1 MSLQAMLAARALQD
15 AKWQAEWSAGIATT
29 ATGIDVSSSAA
40 VLTATESTEHVDDN
54 SGFYFEGHYYRYPNE
69 HRIHQFFDD
78 VTNKIKERESLDA
91 LWAAQRPVEPNPP
104 SPRSDAGAGSSSTMM
119 TSDQGTKSDAAS

>member
-1 MSLQAMLAARALQD
+1 MLAARALQD

-29 ATGIDVSSSAA
+29 ATTDVSSSA
-40 VLTATESTEHVDDN
+40 VLVATESTEHVDDN
-54 SGFYFEGHYYRYPNE
+54 SGFYFESHYYRYPNE
-69 HRIHQFFDD
+69 QRIHQFFDD

-104 SPRSDAGAGSSSTMM
+104 SPRSDAGAGNSSTTM
-119 TSDQGTKSDAAS
+119 TSDHGTKSDAAS